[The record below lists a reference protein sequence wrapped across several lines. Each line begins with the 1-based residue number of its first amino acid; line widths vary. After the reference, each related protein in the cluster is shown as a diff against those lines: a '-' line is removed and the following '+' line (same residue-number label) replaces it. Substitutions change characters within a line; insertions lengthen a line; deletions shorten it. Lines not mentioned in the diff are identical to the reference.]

1 VVGDIST
8 ATLVFNDC
16 RSIEEEEDV
25 TLDGSIALAVSDPT
39 FCDSGEL
46 PETGMFTI
54 SLNDLALTVK
64 NNVGVTVGSLAADF
78 TMEVENSGSG
88 CDGNDASITM
98 DGSIN
103 SFAPGEGV
111 DATIVADD
119 LSMSVSSETE
129 GENCVITMMVDG
141 SLTATDR
148 AGERNVHA
156 AYDDLIL
163 TVTELANDRVAF
175 TIDGGALADC
185 LGAIEFETI
194 EPIIFVGGAECPVD
208 GTIEVTL
215 PDNSR
220 GSISFL
226 IEGGIAFDY
235 GADGSVDATLASC
248 NHDNIRDCEAAKR

>member
-1 VVGDIST
+1 
-8 ATLVFNDC
+8 
-16 RSIEEEEDV
+16 
-25 TLDGSIALAVSDPT
+25 
-39 FCDSGEL
+39 
-46 PETGMFTI
+46 
-54 SLNDLALTVK
+54 
-64 NNVGVTVGSLAADF
+64 
-78 TMEVENSGSG
+78 
-88 CDGNDASITM
+88 
-98 DGSIN
+98 
-103 SFAPGEGV
+103 
-111 DATIVADD
+111 
-119 LSMSVSSETE
+119 
-129 GENCVITMMVDG
+129 
-141 SLTATDR
+141 
-148 AGERNVHA
+148 VHA

-235 GADGSVDATLASC
+235 GADGTVDATLASC
-248 NHDNIRDCEAAKR
+248 NHDDIRDCEAAKR